1 MRRLLLILLSLIP
14 LVAQAQDDYGL
25 YMDEAGEAS
34 LIWRGRIDVGYDFL
48 FNGTPYWESPDF
60 RSGMIRYNGR
70 DYFDVQINIDA
81 YANQVLVRPQSRHQA
96 MLLNRD
102 EVEYF
107 IIGDRKF
114 VYPRRTYGQAIPE
127 GFYEVLFDGR
137 AKLLM
142 QVTKTLREDPEGRR
156 RSEAGYDGQYHYGI
170 ANIFIRE
177 VRYYYVSASGEVK
190 QLRRRGDILKCY
202 KDRKKEIRKY
212 VSALEKGQYFNIEQY
227 ALRVLRYVE
236 GAE

>member
-1 MRRLLLILLSLIP
+1 MRRLLLILMLFVP

-25 YMDEAGEAS
+25 YMKEAGEAS
-34 LIWRGRIDVGYDFL
+34 LLWRGRIDAGYDFL
-48 FNGTPYWESPDF
+48 YNGTPYWESPDF
-60 RSGMIRYNGR
+60 RSGVIRYNGR
-70 DYFDVQINIDA
+70 DYAGVNINIDA

-102 EVEYF
+102 EVEYLLIGEHKF
-107 IIGDRKF
+107 I
-114 VYPRRTYGQAIPE
+114 YPRRTYGQAVPE
-127 GFYEVLFDGR
+127 GFCEVLFDGR

-142 QVTKTLREDPEGRR
+142 QVAKTLREDSEGRR

-190 QLRRRGDILKCY
+190 QLRRRGDILKFY
-202 KDRKKEIRKY
+202 KDRRKDIRRH
-212 VSALEKGQYFNIEQY
+212 VSALETGRYFNLGQY
-227 ALRVLRYVE
+227 ALCVLQYVE
-236 GAE
+236 EGR